1 MMLLQAEYRGDLWMS
16 LFGDFDFDDSWRRG
30 GWRHRAQWVVFAD
43 AGRGWLV
50 GNRQGDM
57 QYPKDRL
64 PSFGTFKT
72 DVGVGFDAGLIGLYV
87 AKSVSDSKEPPNFF
101 VRVGRRF

>member
-1 MMLLQAEYRGDLWMS
+1 MVLFQAEYRGDLFFS
-16 LFGDFDFDDSWRRG
+16 LFGDWDFTDSWRGG
-30 GWRHRAQWVVFAD
+30 GWHHRAQWVVFTD

-50 GNRQGDM
+50 GPRSGEIV
-57 QYPKDRL
+57 YPKDRL
-64 PSFGTFKT
+64 PSLSTFKT
-72 DVGVGFDAGLIGLYV
+72 DIGVGFDGGLIGLYV